1 MQDVALQGLVVEGN
15 PEDFDSSWW
24 FQPLGL
30 DVQAVLDLLPEA
42 MQKAQQV
49 VPETGA
55 ERRATRPLPADE
67 PEGMIFVWPTRTT
80 GLTVLLTQTDGE
92 WSMTGCW
99 PFMTSGTE
107 HDAEIRR
114 VVLGP
119 DRLRAMVEV
128 AIADAVGL
136 TYYDYEFAAK
146 RGLYVKGV
154 DHRLVLSGIA
164 HAFGPADT
172 SPLEIGPDAPSF
184 SALSEWSEAVG
195 DNGKIAIQTKGMAAI
210 FPREDIAP
218 NAYEVRGPVV
228 RVRKHLDLMLGQ
240 PVWLVCVTVA
250 RIGEDDTDVNLDIA
264 VAETVLEG
272 RPLPA
277 VGDDI
282 EALILLQGSIWIP
295 AINSPA
301 PDAAAPHP
309 GQTEGTRT

>member
-309 GQTEGTRT
+309 G

>member
-1 MQDVALQGLVVEGN
+1 MQDVALQGLVVEGR
-15 PEDFDSSWW
+15 PEDFESSWW
-24 FQPLGL
+24 FRPFSL
-30 DVQAVLDLLPEA
+30 DTQAVFELLPEA

-49 VPETGA
+49 VPETGP
-55 ERRATRPLPADE
+55 ERRASRPLPPDE
-67 PEGMIFVWPTRTT
+67 PEGTIFVWPTRNT
-80 GLTVLLTQTDGE
+80 GLTLLLTQTDGA

-99 PFMTSGTE
+99 PFLTTGTE
-107 HDAEIRR
+107 HDAEIRS

-119 DRLRAMVEV
+119 DRLRAMVE
-128 AIADAVGL
+128 ARIDGELDL
-136 TYYDYEFAAK
+136 TYHDYTFAAS

-172 SPLEIGPDAPSF
+172 APVEIGPDAPSF

-228 RVRKHLDLMLGQ
+228 RVRKNLNEMLGQ

-250 RIGEDDTDVNLDIA
+250 RIGEDGTEVNLDIA
-264 VAETVLEG
+264 VAQTMLEG

-309 GQTEGTRT
+309 G

>member
-1 MQDVALQGLVVEGN
+1 
-15 PEDFDSSWW
+15 SSWW

-49 VPETGA
+49 VPETGL
-55 ERRATRPLPADE
+55 EQRATRPLPADE

-80 GLTVLLTQTDGE
+80 GLTVLLTQIDGA

-99 PFMTSGTE
+99 PFMTSGKE

-128 AIADAVGL
+128 AIADTVGL
-136 TYYDYEFAAK
+136 TFYDYEFAAK

-172 SPLEIGPDAPSF
+172 SPLEIGPDAPGYA
-184 SALSEWSEAVG
+184 ALSEWSGAVG
-195 DNGKIAIQTKGMAAI
+195 DNGKVTVQTTGMAAI
-210 FPREDIAP
+210 LPREDIAP

-228 RVRKHLDLMLGQ
+228 KVRKHLDPMLGQ

-277 VGDDI
+277 EGDDI

-309 GQTEGTRT
+309 G

>member
-55 ERRATRPLPADE
+55 ERRATRPLPPDE

-114 VVLGP
+114 VVLGH
-119 DRLRAMVEV
+119 DSLRAMVEV
-128 AIADAVGL
+128 AIDDAVGL